1 MKNRDKDKRVLIF
14 TNTLNR
20 VFY

>member
-1 MKNRDKDKRVLIF
+1 M

-20 VFY
+20 VDLLV